1 MGSSCKGLFTIM
13 DGHTVQ
19 ITIGSYTAIVDGE
32 PVEMDKELNVFQ
44 PLSSLNITKKYEK
57 YFNICNKSPHFCVS
71 IYRRQIIK

>member
-32 PVEMDKELNVFQ
+32 PVEMDRIK
-44 PLSSLNITKKYEK
+44 
-57 YFNICNKSPHFCVS
+57 CVS
-71 IYRRQIIK
+71 TPMVFKYYEEI